1 MMRALRC
8 DEPGKLSIIQRD
20 LPKPGPGEV
29 LVRIRRVGICGTD
42 YHIYHGNQPYLEYPR
57 VIGHELAG
65 EIAEAPIGSSLKVG
79 DIVCIEPYL
88 YCGTCRACQQGKT
101 NCCQNLQVLGVHRD
115 GGACEYL
122 VVPECNVV
130 PAPGLGLDE
139 AAMVEF
145 LAIGA
150 HGVQRSGMGPTS
162 RVAVVGAGPIGI
174 AAAIFAKTRGAEV
187 SVLDMNTQRLA
198 FCQDE
203 IGVDHAFEVSSDIDE
218 RLKAATGGDFF
229 DIVLDAT
236 GSPKAMM
243 KGFSYVAHGGTYV
256 LLSIVRAD
264 ITFNDPEFHK
274 RETSLLGSRNAT
286 RHDFEMVLDAM
297 RNGRVP
303 VAVLASHRSSLDEAP
318 NRVPAWSTPEAGVIK
333 ALVEL

>member
-1 MMRALRC
+1 MKALRC

-20 LPKPGPGEV
+20 MPKVGPGEV
-29 LVRIRRVGICGTD
+29 LVRIRRVGVCGTD
-42 YHIYHGNQPYLEYPR
+42 YHIFHGNQPYLEYPR

-65 EIAEAPIGSSLKVG
+65 EIVETSAGSSLKSG

-88 YCGTCRACQQGKT
+88 PCGTCRACRLGKT
-101 NCCQNLQVLGVHRD
+101 NCCRHLQVLGVHRD
-115 GGACEYL
+115 GGACEYIA
-122 VVPECNVV
+122 VPERNAV
-130 PAPGLGLDE
+130 PASGLGVDE

-150 HGVQRSGMGPTS
+150 HGIRRSGLGPAS

-174 AAAIFAKTRGAEV
+174 AAAIFAKSQGAEV
-187 SVLDMNTQRLA
+187 TILDMNTRRLA
-198 FCQDE
+198 FCESE
-203 IGVDHAFEVSSDIDE
+203 IGVDQTFEVSSDVDD
-218 RLKAATGGDFF
+218 RLKAATGGEFF
-229 DIVLDAT
+229 DVVLDAT

-243 KGFSYVAHGGTYV
+243 KGFSYVGHGGTYV

-286 RHDFEMVLDAM
+286 REDFETVLDAM
-297 RNGRVP
+297 RRGQVP
-303 VAVLASHRSSLDEAP
+303 VAALASHRGGLDEAP
-318 NRVPAWSTPEAGVIK
+318 SLVPTWSTPEASVIK
-333 ALVEL
+333 ALIEL

>member
-1 MMRALRC
+1 MKALRC
-8 DEPGKLSIIQRD
+8 DEPGKLSIIQQD
-20 LPKPGPGEV
+20 IPKVGPGEV

-42 YHIYHGNQPYLEYPR
+42 YHIFHGNQPYLEYPR

-65 EIAEAPIGSSLKVG
+65 EVAEAPAGSSLEIG
-79 DIVCIEPYL
+79 QIVCIEPYL
-88 YCGTCRACQQGKT
+88 YCGTCRACRLGKT

-115 GGACEYL
+115 GGACEYIA
-122 VVPECNVV
+122 VPERNVV
-130 PAPGLGLDE
+130 PAAGLGLDE

-150 HGVQRSGMGPTS
+150 HGVQRSGMGPPS

-174 AAAIFAKTRGAEV
+174 AAAIFAKARGAEV
-187 SVLDMNTQRLA
+187 SVLDMNTRRLA
-198 FCQDE
+198 FCQDA
-203 IGVDHAFEVSSDIDE
+203 IGVDHAFEVSPDIDD
-218 RLKAATGGDFF
+218 RLKAATEGDFF
-229 DIVLDAT
+229 DVVLDAT

-243 KGFSYVAHGGTYV
+243 KGFSYVGHGGTYV

-264 ITFNDPEFHK
+264 ITFSDPEFHK

-286 RHDFEMVLDAM
+286 RDDFETVLDAM
-297 RNGRVP
+297 RTGRVP
-303 VAVLASHRSSLDEAP
+303 VAGLASHRGGFDEAP
-318 NRVPAWSTPEAGVIK
+318 GLVPQWSTSEAGVIK